1 MNRISS
7 LKIFYYFFLDIH
19 ILFFSQAKWIKMP
32 VVTFNDFKKKE
43 DEKDKNNA
51 DQYFAGGISSH
62 GQYGFFFVWDSPF
75 VCDIFIVLEAV
86 DKLLLVEIKKSMFVT
101 LFGDPP

>member
-19 ILFFSQAKWIKMP
+19 FLFFGKAKLIKMP

-62 GQYGFFFVWDSPF
+62 GQYGFFFVVRLT
-75 VCDIFIVLEAV
+75 VCV
-86 DKLLLVEIKKSMFVT
+86 
-101 LFGDPP
+101 